1 MVGFANS
8 YAKFKINDNKKPV
21 INHKKGKENKD
32 KKIKVNKRYFSSNK
46 RRRKTELYKNYQ

>member
-8 YAKFKINDNKKPV
+8 YAKFKINDRQQKSPKKV
-21 INHKKGKENKD
+21 KENKD

-46 RRRKTELYKNYQ
+46 RRRKTELYNNYQ